1 MLMQSVL
8 FLVGLVAL
16 YFGAEWLVKG
26 AGRLARAY
34 GVSALVVGLTVV
46 AAGTSAPELVVTLL
60 AAVRG
65 QSDVAMGNVVGSNIV
80 NVGVVLGLAAIIRPL
95 VVGMA
100 LVRREA
106 PVMVG
111 ASVLLLLFARDG
123 LIARWEAAVL
133 LLAFAV
139 YILLTIRLARREPAA
154 VEREFAENEEARGIV
169 PEAAPAW
176 RNAALIAAGLCV
188 LVVGAQLL
196 VGSALY
202 FSRALGVPELI
213 VGVTVVAIGTSLPEI
228 AASLVAAVRGE
239 AEIVL
244 GNVVGSNIF
253 NILLILGAAAM
264 ARPVSVARPLL
275 TFEIPVMIGAALL
288 VLPLIYTGRRVE
300 RWEGVLLVAGYVAF
314 TAVLVS

>member
-1 MLMQSVL
+1 MVIQSIL

-26 AGRLARAY
+26 AGRLARAH

-46 AAGTSAPELVVTLL
+46 AAGTSAPEMVVTVL
-60 AAVRG
+60 AALRG
-65 QSDVAMGNVVGSNIV
+65 QSDVAMGNVVGSNIA
-80 NVGVVLGLAAIIRPL
+80 NVGLVLGLAAVIRPL

-100 LVRREA
+100 LIRREA
-106 PVMVG
+106 PIMVG
-111 ASVLLLLFARDG
+111 ASVLLLVFARDG

-133 LLAFAV
+133 LVAFVA
-139 YILLTIRLARREPAA
+139 YILLTIRLARREPPA
-154 VEREFAENEEARGIV
+154 VEREYADNEDARGIV

-176 RNAALIAAGLCV
+176 RNVALIAAGLCV
-188 LVVGAQLL
+188 LVAGAQLL

-202 FSRALGVPELI
+202 FARALGVPELI

-228 AASLVAAVRGE
+228 AASLVAAFRGE

-253 NILLILGAAAM
+253 NVLLILGAAAL
-264 ARPVSVARPLL
+264 AAPVSVAPALL
-275 TFEIPVMIGAALL
+275 AFEIPVMIGAAVL

-300 RWEGVLLVAGYVAF
+300 RWEGMVLVAGYVAF
-314 TAVLVS
+314 TVALLW